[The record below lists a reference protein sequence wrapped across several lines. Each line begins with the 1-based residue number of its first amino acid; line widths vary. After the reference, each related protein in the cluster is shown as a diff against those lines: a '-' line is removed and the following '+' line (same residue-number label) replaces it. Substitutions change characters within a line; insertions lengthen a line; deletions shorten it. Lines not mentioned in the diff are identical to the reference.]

1 MTTKINLAILGGIL
15 GTAAMT
21 LFNFIAAMSGMANLN
36 PPVMLSEMMSLPIF
50 VGWLMHFM
58 IGIIFALSYAFF
70 FYRVVRKISNII
82 LKGAIL
88 GIAAF
93 IFAQIALALMDA
105 IMGGMPL
112 MEGSMAMIMILSVVG
127 HILFGIAVV
136 MVVKEQDADKT
147 SASK

>member
-1 MTTKINLAILGGIL
+1 MTTKINQALLGGIL

-21 LFNFIAAMSGMANLN
+21 LFNMIAAMIGMPKLS
-36 PPVMLSEMMSLPIF
+36 PPLILSAMMSLPII

-58 IGIIFALSYAFF
+58 IGIIFALLYAYFF
-70 FYRVVRKISNII
+70 FRVVRKISNIF

-93 IFAQIALALMDA
+93 IFGQIALALMDTF
-105 IMGGMPL
+105 MGGMPP
-112 MEGSMAMIMILSVVG
+112 MEGSMVMIMILSVVG

-136 MVVKEQDADKT
+136 TVVKDQSVEKL
-147 SASK
+147 SS